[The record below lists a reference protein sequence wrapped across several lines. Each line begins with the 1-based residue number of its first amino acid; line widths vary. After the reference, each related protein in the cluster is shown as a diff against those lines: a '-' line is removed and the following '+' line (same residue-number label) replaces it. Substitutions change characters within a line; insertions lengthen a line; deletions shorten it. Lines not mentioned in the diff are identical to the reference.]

1 MYAPDKNVKYTV
13 KEEYYCLEFLRKDS
27 IEISLAYCG
36 KDVCEPG
43 HTYGPATRDEYLLHY
58 ITDGKGSF
66 TANGRTYELGK
77 HDAFLIIPDEVTVYS
92 ADEEHPWSYIWI
104 AFNGFKASEY
114 LQHAG
119 FSTTNRIGHF
129 QCEEQL
135 VNAIESI
142 LSAHDLT
149 YSNQINRHI
158 QLLTFLASLIHEYED
173 STKTL
178 SSMKPSP
185 QQSYIIYAMNYIE
198 RNYQNNITIEDLCNR
213 LGITR
218 SYLTKLFKE
227 ELHSAPYEYLVN
239 LRIDKA
245 SSLLKSTSLP
255 IKQISTMIGY
265 HDPLVF
271 SKIFKQK
278 TGLSPKTYRD
288 TANNLIL
295 SNERNG

>member
-36 KDVCEPG
+36 RDVCEPG

-58 ITDGKGSF
+58 IIDGKGYF
-66 TANGRTYELGK
+66 TADGKTYELGK
-77 HDAFLIIPDEVTVYS
+77 NDAFLILPDEVTIYS
-92 ADEEHPWSYIWI
+92 ADLEYPWSYIWI

-114 LQHAG
+114 LEHAG

-129 QCEEQL
+129 LCEEQL
-135 VNAIESI
+135 IKAIDEI
-142 LSAHDLT
+142 LSAHELT
-149 YSNQINRHI
+149 YSNQLNRHI
-158 QLLTFLASLIHEYED
+158 QLLNFLSCLIHEYET
-173 STKTL
+173 SFHPL
-178 SSMKPSP
+178 PSSELTA

-239 LRIDKA
+239 LRINKA
-245 SSLLKSTSLP
+245 SSLLKLTSLP
-255 IKQISTMIGY
+255 VKQISNMVGY
-265 HDPLVF
+265 HDPFVF
-271 SKIFKQK
+271 SKLFKQK
-278 TGLSPKTYRD
+278 TGVSPKDYRN

>member
-27 IEISLAYCG
+27 IEVSLAYCG
-36 KDVCEPG
+36 RDVCEPG

-58 ITDGKGSF
+58 IIDGKGSF

-77 HDAFLIIPDEVTVYS
+77 HDAFLIIPDETTVYS
-92 ADEEHPWSYIWI
+92 ADEEEPWSYIWI
-104 AFNGFKASEY
+104 AFNGFKAYEY

-119 FSTTNRIGHF
+119 FSNTNRIGHF
-129 QCEEQL
+129 LCEEQL
-135 VNAIESI
+135 VKAIETI
-142 LSAHDLT
+142 LSAHELT

-158 QLLTFLASLIHEYED
+158 QLLNFLFNLIREYED
-173 STKTL
+173 STQTL
-178 SSMKPSP
+178 PSTESSS

-198 RNYQNNITIEDLCNR
+198 RNYQNTITIEDLCAR

-218 SYLTKLFKE
+218 SYLTKIFKE

-239 LRIDKA
+239 LRINKA
-245 SSLLKSTSLP
+245 SSLLKITSLP
-255 IKQISTMIGY
+255 VKQISTMVGY

-278 TGLSPKTYRD
+278 TGLSPTDYRN
-288 TANNLIL
+288 TADKLIL
-295 SNERNG
+295 SNERNE